1 MTSDA
6 TLATTHVLHWCVSAG
21 LWANKA
27 GLFTY
32 MCQKKKRK
40 KVRANARRP
49 CMEPLFPTRR
59 VPCGW
64 ETASRAG
71 CGHVF
76 GITLDT
82 LWPQTDHSA
91 TNVLFGLSPYWY
103 ATVLQFKIDMLE
115 NWRPVWSRSSYIL
128 RLSTFCIVLTN
139 HRRKALLWAIK
150 ERRGCL

>member
-32 MCQKKKRK
+32 MCKKK
-40 KVRANARRP
+40 KVRANAWQP
-49 CMEPLFPTRR
+49 CVEPLFPTRR

-71 CGHVF
+71 RGHVL
-76 GITLDT
+76 GITLNT

-91 TNVLFGLSPYWY
+91 TNLLLFGFVPYWHDNSQSTCSKVEKKEAELIGSHSSHILQLFLKHLFNSCINTVALTHY
-103 ATVLQFKIDMLE
+103 ARKIL
-115 NWRPVWSRSSYIL
+115 
-128 RLSTFCIVLTN
+128 
-139 HRRKALLWAIK
+139 
-150 ERRGCL
+150 